1 MPDQPPHPAVGQ
13 FGRDGMRRLDL
24 SGVDATVNDET
35 HAVLEHIGVPVQA
48 APYFTAAAATD
59 GVTVGMFAGHHGLR
73 VDESRA
79 RWVRLGTDGLAHLV
93 VGPDSVV
100 RAVFLDGIAP
110 DMFVNAD
117 VSEFGLCLAVLDR
130 RMSVIASST
139 DLAGGAAAS
148 RSAGTEHRQVR

>member
-1 MPDQPPHPAVGQ
+1 M
-13 FGRDGMRRLDL
+13 
-24 SGVDATVNDET
+24 
-35 HAVLEHIGVPVQA
+35 
-48 APYFTAAAATD
+48 
-59 GVTVGMFAGHHGLR
+59 GMFAGHHGLR

-79 RWVRLGTDGLAHLV
+79 RRVRLGTDGLARLV
-93 VGPDSVV
+93 VGPDSVC
-100 RAVFLDGIAP
+100 AQFPDGIAP

-148 RSAGTEHRQVR
+148 RSAGTEH